1 MGIKG
6 NKQKGKNTMNE
17 NENDKKNCRLP
28 RRDLNL
34 ANPTSSSA
42 KGETAD
48 HFNNLKVF
56 FSAIYAV

>member
-1 MGIKG
+1 MKE
-6 NKQKGKNTMNE
+6 NE
-17 NENDKKNCRLP
+17 NEKKKNCRLP

-34 ANPTSSSA
+34 ANPTSSGA

-48 HFNNLKVF
+48 HFNNHKVF